1 MQALKSKVG
10 RFKKNQGFDLDRIDD
25 LDAGFDQ
32 DGGKGKAFIN
42 LSAEN
47 NNDEA
52 LSAYLKDMGRY
63 ALLTKEEESEL
74 AYQAR
79 GGSELASRRLA
90 QANLR
95 LVVSIAKKFMGRGL
109 PLGDLIQEGN
119 LGLLRAVEKFD
130 PTKGFRFSTY
140 ATWWIRQACSRA
152 IQDKGHAIRIPVHMG
167 ETVQKINHAARLFFD
182 REGRPATTAELAE
195 EAGLKLEKLNSLML
209 SIQEPVSLDGTT
221 GDDGDSLVNQI
232 ADQDRLT
239 TEDDATIKL
248 CKQDVS
254 NLVKRLGAK
263 EADVV
268 RLKYGLDSGVPMNS
282 VKVAKVLGITD
293 DRVRQLESRAL
304 MKLRNMDG
312 SGSLR
317 DYLK

>member
-1 MQALKSKVG
+1 MQALKTRDKRGG
-10 RFKKNQGFDLDRIDD
+10 RKQGFDLDRIED
-25 LDAGFDQ
+25 FDSEQ
-32 DGGKGKAFIN
+32 NQKPEFIN
-42 LSAEN
+42 INAEN
-47 NNDEA
+47 NCDEA

-63 ALLTKEEESEL
+63 PLLSKEEESEL

-79 GGSELASRRLA
+79 AGSELANRRLA

-95 LVVSIAKKFMGRGL
+95 LVVSIAKRFMGRGL

-167 ETVQKINHAARLFFD
+167 ETVQKINQAARLFFD
-182 REGRPATTAELAE
+182 REGRPATSAELAQ
-195 EAGLKLEKLNSLML
+195 EAGLKVEKLNSLML

-221 GDDGDSLVNQI
+221 GDDGDTLINQI
-232 ADQDRLT
+232 ADQEHLP
-239 TEDDATIKL
+239 TEEDATIKL
-248 CKQDVS
+248 CKQDVL
-254 NLVKRLGAK
+254 NLVQRLGHA
-263 EADVV
+263 EANVV

-304 MKLRNMDG
+304 LKLRNMDG